1 MAYSRLLDL
10 VQPEIKGRDTP
21 TPKTLL

>member
-1 MAYSRLLDL
+1 MTSSRLLDL
-10 VQPEIKGRDTP
+10 VQPEVDPRDPP